1 MSDSEYLDKAID
13 FIVER
18 EKDDDYICCALS
30 DTPDEASFCAKDCQ
44 GVDRQCVLRFLKH
57 YQKGG
62 EE

>member
-1 MSDSEYLDKAID
+1 MTDSEYLDKALD

-18 EKDDDYICCALS
+18 EENNDYICCELHKI
-30 DTPDEASFCAKDCQ
+30 PDEEDLCAKDCQ
-44 GVDRQCVLRFLKH
+44 GVDRQCVLRFLKY